1 MFSHHQLS
9 PSLHS
14 SLAAAL
20 VHAGDDVGAEGGG
33 GGGGEAAEE
42 GGEAERVG
50 GGEVEP
56 REMASRWKRGRL
68 RGSEWV

>member
-33 GGGGEAAEE
+33 GGGG
-42 GGEAERVG
+42 GGEKMIVKTMSNL
-50 GGEVEP
+50 
-56 REMASRWKRGRL
+56 EMPQL
-68 RGSEWV
+68 LF